1 MTGPGRETS
10 SEPHTTACRKRDVF
24 THDSHHCEL
33 LPDTPSFKPW
43 PAYWKSQTP
52 RFLRFLRPELEATQ
66 TRLILQIL
74 RSPGRFGVLVVY
86 AQGKRVIILLSG
98 FSALVLAHFFP
109 VL

>member
-1 MTGPGRETS
+1 MTGSGRETS
-10 SEPHTTACRKRDVF
+10 SEPHTTTCRKRDVF

-43 PAYWKSQTP
+43 PAYWKTQAP
-52 RFLRFLRPELEATQ
+52 RFLRPELEATQ
-66 TRLILQIL
+66 TRLVLQTL